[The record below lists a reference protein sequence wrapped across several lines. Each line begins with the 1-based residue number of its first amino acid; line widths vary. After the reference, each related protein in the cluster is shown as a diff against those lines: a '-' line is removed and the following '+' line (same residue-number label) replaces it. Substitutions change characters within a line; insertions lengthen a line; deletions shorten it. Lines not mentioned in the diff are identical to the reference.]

1 MSPLS
6 ATRARGALLLII
18 PTLAAVGAALVFAPD
33 GEAAAAPTR
42 TPRGS
47 LCARGEQVVFSCGIG
62 RKTVSVCGDRRG
74 GPHAQYRFGA
84 PGDIELA
91 FPGPGQSGL
100 AYARE
105 MYSGGGALQ
114 IRFSTGGHD
123 YAVYS
128 RTVRTGFG
136 RDGHNNPRFSDGV
149 MVRRGGRLLA
159 NRACT
164 TETRGDAQPE
174 DFMPEGTI
182 LPWFD

>member
-1 MSPLS
+1 MKFDRRILLVSP
-6 ATRARGALLLII
+6 ALLLLGT
-18 PTLAAVGAALVFAPD
+18 PLRPAD
-33 GEAAAAPTR
+33 QAAAAQSP

-47 LCARGEQVVFSCGIG
+47 LCAVGEQVIFSCGMG
-62 RKTVSVCGDRRG
+62 RKMVSVCGGRATA
-74 GPHAQYRFGA
+74 PHAQYRYGA
-84 PGDIELA
+84 PGNIELA

-100 AYARE
+100 SYARE

-114 IRFSTGGHD
+114 IRFSNGGYD

-149 MVRRGGRLLA
+149 MVRRNGRLIS

-164 TETRGDAQPE
+164 TQVAGDAQPE
-174 DFMPEGTI
+174 DFMTEGTI
-182 LPWFD
+182 LEFPD